1 MSFGLVEMCDCKCKC
16 RKRCRKPNAL
26 SNESCLIGIV
36 TAGGFRVFAPVVG
49 TTCADSAL
57 LPPTGGARAGHNQPM
72 CKHLQGEIQINYV
85 IFEIKV

>member
-1 MSFGLVEMCDCKCKC
+1 MAETLSETQRAVERVVPDWHCHGCKFWVS
-16 RKRCRKPNAL
+16 AL
-26 SNESCLIGIV
+26 
-36 TAGGFRVFAPVVG
+36 VVG

-57 LPPTGGARAGHNQPM
+57 LPPAGGARAGHNQPM